1 MMKKGCSYSA
11 AFFFHFYQ
19 ASGFR
24 KEISP
29 LEEES
34 ERRWINNPHAEHWSS
49 HREKIQGN

>member
-1 MMKKGCSYSA
+1 MKKEWSHSA
-11 AFFFHFYQ
+11 ALFSHFYQ

-34 ERRWINNPHAEHWSS
+34 ERRWINNAHAEHWSS